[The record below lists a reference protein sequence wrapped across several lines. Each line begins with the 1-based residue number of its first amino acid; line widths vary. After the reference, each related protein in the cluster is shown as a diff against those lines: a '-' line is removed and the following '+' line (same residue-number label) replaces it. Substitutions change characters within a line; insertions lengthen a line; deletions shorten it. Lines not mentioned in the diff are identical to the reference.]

1 MDKIKAAIEAA
12 RTWAD
17 EHRKAT
23 AVIVAF
29 VVGVIVGG
37 VLI

>member
-1 MDKIKAAIEAA
+1 MDKIKAVIEAA

-29 VVGVIVGG
+29 VVGVVAGA
-37 VLI
+37 LLF